1 MTTELKSKIKIAL
14 ENLLQR
20 ENEDAF
26 VVFEEINTGKF
37 VQFAGGKY
45 EELLFDL
52 PAQPLEG
59 YELEKAKIILQE
71 YNITFEEVEV
81 FDENGNSA
89 GYQKSFTQTLNND
102 VDLATELVE
111 KVMGDIYNFNNIE
124 LEIIEN

>member
-1 MTTELKSKIKIAL
+1 MTTELKAKIKTAL

-26 VVFEEINTGKF
+26 VVFEEVNTGKF

-52 PAQPLEG
+52 PAQPLEE
-59 YELEKAKIILQE
+59 YELEKAKVVLQP

-81 FDENGNSA
+81 FDENGNAA
-89 GYQKSFTQTLNND
+89 GKQKSFTQPLNND

-111 KVMGDIYNFNNIE
+111 KVMTDIYNFNNID
-124 LEIIEN
+124 LEFIEN